1 MTTRYVRAVR
11 LGAWL
16 LMVLS
21 LGCAEAPKRPE
32 ESARVRLI
40 TAWVE
45 DLRQAYEAR
54 DREALVRLLPPA
66 AASTA
71 VVEALNRALAGVENI
86 HVRFLITRIVFENQM
101 AAVGLSW
108 EGTGRPIAG
117 GNAGQTRFRGE
128 ATVRF
133 TTEGPSAPPRPIG
146 LAGDLPFGVTT
157 R

>member
-1 MTTRYVRAVR
+1 MTTRHFRAVR
-11 LGAWL
+11 YGAWL
-16 LMVLS
+16 LAFLT
-21 LGCAEAPKRPE
+21 LGCSEMPKRPE

-66 AASTA
+66 AASPT
-71 VVEALNRALAGVENI
+71 VVETLSRALAGVEDV
-86 HVRFLITRIVFENQM
+86 HLRFIIARIVFDDQM
-101 AAVGLSW
+101 AAVGLYW
-108 EGTGRPIAG
+108 EGTGRQVAG
-117 GNAGQTRFRGE
+117 AGLARLRGE

-133 TTEGPSAPPRPIG
+133 APEGPAGLIRPVG